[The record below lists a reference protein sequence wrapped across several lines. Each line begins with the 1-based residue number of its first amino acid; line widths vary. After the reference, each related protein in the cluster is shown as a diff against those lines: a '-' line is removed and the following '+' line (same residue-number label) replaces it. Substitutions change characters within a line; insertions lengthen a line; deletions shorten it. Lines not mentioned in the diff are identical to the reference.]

1 MSGGQLDSPGAAL
14 AKARESAGIT
24 QREVADALHLPVTT
38 IDAIEEGDSERLPA
52 PVFAR
57 GYVRAYAKLL
67 ELDPDP
73 LIAALE
79 IDQGI
84 EETSTPSAEEQGAG
98 AQEAAPNPLLALTR
112 QPRLVLAGAGGLV
125 VLVILLALLF
135 TGGEED
141 AAPATV
147 VDAASEP
154 QPGMAQNGPAQN
166 GPAQNGSAQLAQ
178 VTPDAIEPSADAADE
193 AAAAPVEF
201 EPAVAPD
208 AAPESAEERVGGGAA
223 EVAATAT
230 ELDPVVSEVA
240 AATPVDD
247 PDVRRL
253 TPTGGDRLSLVF
265 SEDCWVEIKNTEGSQ
280 LYGNLGRAGDTLEFV
295 GAGPFRVLLG
305 YAPGAILLY
314 NDEPIALS
322 PHTRNNVASLVIGQ

>member
-14 AKARESAGIT
+14 AKARETAGIT
-24 QREVADALHLPVTT
+24 QREVADALHLPITT
-38 IDAIEEGDSERLPA
+38 IDAIEEGDRERLPA
-52 PVFAR
+52 PVFTR

-79 IDQGI
+79 KDQGV
-84 EETSTPSAEEQGAG
+84 EETSTSPADEQGPG
-98 AQEAAPNPLLALTR
+98 MQEAAPHPLLALVR
-112 QPRLVLAGAGGLV
+112 QPQFALAGVGGLV
-125 VLVILLALLF
+125 VLVVVLALLF

-141 AAPATV
+141 AAPASL

-154 QPGMAQNGPAQN
+154 QVSVAQNEPTRNAPAQLVQE
-166 GPAQNGSAQLAQ
+166 AA
-178 VTPDAIEPSADAADE
+178 DAIEQAADAAQGAVAAPAEFESAAAPDSAPERAVEQVGEVAAE
-193 AAAAPVEF
+193 AAAT
-201 EPAVAPD
+201 
-208 AAPESAEERVGGGAA
+208 AA
-223 EVAATAT
+223 
-230 ELDPVVSEVA
+230 ELDPVVAEMA
-240 AATPVDD
+240 ATTPVDD

-253 TPTGGDRLSLVF
+253 TPTGADRLSLVF